1 MIAMMSEVT
10 TTGKQRKNYPKKK
23 RQMYQE
29 IQELA
34 KSYNV
39 IALTKMT
46 KVRST
51 QLMLI
56 RKKFRD
62 SIIIRIIKN
71 KVVQKAFEKVEDI
84 KSLPDLSK
92 ELEGQCALMFTNL
105 SPFKL
110 NLILGQNKV
119 LLPAKGGDIATTQI
133 TIPAGNTGLTPGP
146 VLSEFKEAN
155 VATKIDQGNI
165 WINRDNTVANPGE
178 VISQKLASL
187 LGKLGVKPIEAG
199 IMVNFALS
207 EGLVFKEED
216 LRISLTEYRKDLLNS
231 FQQALSVAIELV
243 YFTPETIRPILVR
256 ANQEAKALAVQAGY
270 LSQDTVNLVL
280 CMAQLKAQNVASE
293 TRKKGYDPTP

>member
-110 NLILGQNKV
+110 NLIFGQNKV

-165 WINRDNTVANPGE
+165 WINRDNTVANPGD

-231 FQQALSVAIELV
+231 YQQALSVAIESV
-243 YFTPETIRPILVR
+243 YLTPETIRPILVR

-270 LSQDTVNLVL
+270 LSQDTVSLVL
-280 CMAQLKAQNVASE
+280 CMAELKAQNVASE
-293 TRKKGYDPTP
+293 TRKNGYDPTP

>member
-29 IQELA
+29 MQELA

-110 NLILGQNKV
+110 NLIFGQNKV
-119 LLPAKGGDIATTQI
+119 LLPAKGGDIATTHI

-155 VATKIDQGNI
+155 VATKIDQGSI

-187 LGKLGVKPIEAG
+187 LGKLGIKPIEAG
-199 IMVNFALS
+199 ITVSFALS
-207 EGLVFKEED
+207 EGLFFKEDD

-231 FQQALSVAIELV
+231 FQQALSVAIELA
-243 YFTPETIRPILVR
+243 YFTPETIKPILVR
-256 ANQEAKALAVQAGY
+256 ANQDAKALSVQTGY
-270 LSQDTVNLVL
+270 LSHDTVHLVL
-280 CMAQLKAQNVASE
+280 CVAELKAQNVASE
-293 TRKKGYDPTP
+293 TRKNGYDPMP